1 MVSTVGHRN
10 VEQSGRS
17 GHKMA
22 LSEFNGDKYQE
33 LEDEKSLLATMGI
46 VVKELALKCPNDQEL
61 GKEVRELIKKYKLN
75 TDVNG

>member
-1 MVSTVGHRN
+1 
-10 VEQSGRS
+10 
-17 GHKMA
+17 MA